1 MPLTLPILPEADRGE
16 TGPYCVIAQHRAKPG
31 LADALEQRML
41 ADIPLTRAEPG
52 CLQFHLHRDRADRNL
67 FVVYE
72 IWRDLAALKFHFD
85 QPYVRQFVA
94 DASPME
100 AGDMSVQWLIMSSS
114 LPHPLTGR

>member
-72 IWRDLAALKFHFD
+72 IWRDLAALKFSARSSWIESTMWKRCCD
-85 QPYVRQFVA
+85 EKSGSIGAGRGGVRYL
-94 DASPME
+94 
-100 AGDMSVQWLIMSSS
+100 G
-114 LPHPLTGR
+114 GR

>member
-1 MPLTLPILPEADRGE
+1 VISTLDHGHATTHRAHFESHPLPAELTMPLTLPTLPEA
-16 TGPYCVIAQHRAKPG
+16 
-31 LADALEQRML
+31 
-41 ADIPLTRAEPG
+41 
-52 CLQFHLHRDRADRNL
+52 DRADRNL